1 MYADSFKNILG
12 KCRKTCAFTLYKM
25 YFKFIYITVLIKYI
39 YIIGIKIKIITSE
52 IIVPEVF
59 VLFYFGAKNT
69 GYCNMYLMRMSHSL
83 HYLKP
88 DTSFSNLILIHL
100 HFLCKGLGLIE
111 GFP

>member
-59 VLFYFGAKNT
+59 VSIFYFGVKYRVLQYVPNENVT
-69 GYCNMYLMRMSHSL
+69 FTSL
-83 HYLKP
+83 FK
-88 DTSFSNLILIHL
+88 T
-100 HFLCKGLGLIE
+100 
-111 GFP
+111 